1 MGTTFCMYIV
11 NKNINNNYNNFDLYE
26 HVCLEFLLQEVKC
39 RDFYRDIFPSGSFEK
54 QGEFENGKYNAILV
68 SIDPK
73 TYKAKRYTVTD
84 DLKVLSI
91 QNKTDNF
98 NVIAPISYAGKSR
111 KSENARYLYA
121 LAIDLDGVS
130 TLDRFEFLLSQFERP
145 VERMVSI
152 VSGMPKPT
160 YLVASGTGLHL
171 YYVFEKPIR
180 LYPSNA
186 KELEKLKRQLTWQC
200 WTQGASSLHDNV
212 QYESLFQ
219 GFRAIG
225 SITKTGTRVKA
236 FKIGEKTTVEYLN
249 QCVPLEKQA
258 NIHLRNISQLPI
270 DIAREQYPEW
280 YEKRI
285 IKGEKKGSWTN
296 NKALYNWWLRR
307 AGEVEEGHRYWYIM
321 TLATYAIKCDVDFK
335 QLKEDALSVKDL
347 LNKDCKEP
355 FTNADIKSALTAYSE
370 SYRHYPIHTI
380 VNRTGLE
387 IKRNKRNGR
396 KQRVHLEVA
405 RATQSII
412 DRANG
417 TNWRENN
424 GRPSKQNIV
433 KQWKLEHPNSKKID
447 CERETGLSRPTVLKW
462 WSS

>member
-1 MGTTFCMYIV
+1 MYKV
-11 NKNINNNYNNFDLYE
+11 NKNINNNFNNFDLYR

-39 RDFYRDIFPSGSFEK
+39 RDFYRDIFPVGSFEQ
-54 QGEFENGKYNAILV
+54 QGKFENGKYNAILV

-73 TYKAKRYTVTD
+73 TNKSKRYTVTD

-91 QNKTDNF
+91 QNKTDDF

-111 KSENARYLYA
+111 KSKNARFLYA

-130 TLDRFEFLLSQFERP
+130 TQDRFEFLLSQFERP

-171 YYVFEKPIR
+171 YYVFEKPIP
-180 LYPSNA
+180 LYPSNV

-236 FKIGEKTTVEYLN
+236 FRIGEKTTVKYLN
-249 QCVPLEKQA
+249 QCVPVDKQA
-258 NIHLRNISQLPI
+258 NLFMQPKSDLSLKE
-270 DIAREQYPEW
+270 AKEKYPEW
-280 YEKRI
+280 YEKRVV
-285 IKGEKKGSWTN
+285 KGENKGSWTN
-296 NKALYNWWLRR
+296 NKALYNWWLNR
-307 AGEVEEGHRYWYIM
+307 AEEVEEGHRYWYIM
-321 TLATYAIKCDVDFK
+321 TLATYAIKCDVDLK

-396 KQRVHLEVA
+396 KQEQHIKIMNAIRDIEHP
-405 RATQSII
+405 
-412 DRANG
+412 NG
-417 TNWRENN
+417 EWRNKE
-424 GRPSKQNIV
+424 GRPSKQEIV
-433 KQWKLEHPNSKKID
+433 KQWRILHPSGRKID
-447 CERETGLSRPTVLKW
+447 CERQTGLSRPTVLKW
-462 WSS
+462 WSN